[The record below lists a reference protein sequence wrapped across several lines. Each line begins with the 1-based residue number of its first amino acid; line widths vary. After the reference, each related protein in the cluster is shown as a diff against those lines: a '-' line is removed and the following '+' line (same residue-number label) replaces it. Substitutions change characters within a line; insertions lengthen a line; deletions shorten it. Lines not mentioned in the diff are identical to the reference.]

1 MKRISLA
8 LAVAAAIGGVTGASA
23 QNYPTRPITVVVAFA
38 AGGSGDTIMRIVAD
52 HMRSTL
58 GQTIVIE
65 NVGGAAG
72 SIGVARVAR
81 AAPDGYMLSYGNWPT
96 HVLNG
101 AVYSLNYDVL
111 KDFEPI
117 SLVSTESIAIV
128 GKKSLP
134 ANDLKGLIGWLK
146 ANPGKASAGTTG
158 PGGVG
163 HVVGVF
169 FQQQTKTQFEFVPY
183 RGLAPAMQDM
193 IAGQID
199 IMFDTAANSV
209 PQVRAGNVKGFAVT
223 AKARLAVAP
232 DLPTADEAG
241 LQASTCRIGA
251 ACGHRKA
258 RLQTSSPSSMA
269 QSAMR
274 WPIRPSASG
283 SSSLGKSFCQRSSS
297 RRRRSGPCS
306 GRRSSGGGRSSAP
319 PKSRQLAGILHAVP
333 YAGDSHIVAKKA
345 PSLAGEG
352 SIVANRNAVVA
363 QLCLSLAGRSA
374 LVLGDGVDQREAALL
389 HFRDGAAQRR
399 LHVLGLV
406 DRAFAVAAERA
417 RERAEVGLR
426 TEQVHADMRLG
437 SSVPRS
443 FAMRIWCAQSL

>member
-8 LAVAAAIGGVTGASA
+8 LAVAAAIGGVTAASA

-81 AAPDGYMLSYGNWPT
+81 AAPDGYTISYGNWPT

-111 KDFEPI
+111 NDFVPI
-117 SLVSTESIAIV
+117 SLVTTESIAIV
-128 GKKSLP
+128 GRKSLP
-134 ANDLKGLIGWLK
+134 ANDLKGLIGWLRD
-146 ANPGKASAGTTG
+146 NPGKASAGTTG

-209 PQVRAGNVKGFAVT
+209 PQVRAGNVRGFAVT

-232 DLPTADEAG
+232 DLPTVDEAG
-241 LQASTCRIGA
+241 LPGFYMSNWRG
-251 ACGHRKA
+251 
-258 RLQTSSPSSMA
+258 L
-269 QSAMR
+269 
-274 WPIRPSASG
+274 W
-283 SSSLGKSFCQRSSS
+283 
-297 RRRRSGPCS
+297 
-306 GRRSSGGGRSSAP
+306 AP
-319 PKSRQLAGILHAVP
+319 KGTPP
-333 YAGDSHIVAKKA
+333 DIVAK
-345 PSLAGEG
+345 LNG
-352 SIVANRNAVVA
+352 AV
-363 QLCLSLAGRSA
+363 R
-374 LVLGDGVDQREAALL
+374 AALADPTV
-389 HFRDGAAQRR
+389 RKR
-399 LHVLGLV
+399 LAELGQELLPPEQLTPE
-406 DRAFAVAAERA
+406 ALGTLQ
-417 RERAEVGLR
+417 RAEIER
-426 TEQVHADMRLG
+426 WWPIIRAANIKATAK
-437 SSVPRS
+437 
-443 FAMRIWCAQSL
+443 